1 MAEIL
6 LFHHAQGQTDGLQSF
21 ADELRAAGHV
31 VHAPDLYDG
40 KTFAELDD
48 GVAHAKELGFGALL
62 ERGVGAA
69 EGLPAEL
76 VYAGFS
82 LGVMPAQKLTQTRP
96 GARGALFF
104 HACLPPS
111 EFGTWPDGVPVQIH
125 AMDRDEWFE
134 EDAAAARELVD
145 GVAGAELFLYPGE
158 GHLFSD
164 SSLGAY
170 DEEASALMKE
180 RVLAFLEGIG

>member
-6 LFHHAQGQTDGLQSF
+6 LFHHAQGQTEGFQAF

-31 VHAPDLYDG
+31 VHTPDLYDG
-40 KTFAELDD
+40 KTFTGLDD
-48 GVAHAKELGFGALL
+48 GVAHAKQVGFGALL

-69 EGLPAEL
+69 DGLPAEL

-82 LGVMPAQKLTQTRP
+82 LGVMPAQQLAQTRP
-96 GARGALFF
+96 GAKGALFF

-145 GVAGAELFLYPGE
+145 GVASAELYLYPGE
-158 GHLFSD
+158 GHLFAD
-164 SSLGAY
+164 SSLGDY
-170 DEEASALMKE
+170 DAAATVLMKE